1 MSPAWPRSARLER
14 GDSGTA
20 PRRRPSSPGSPWQM
34 SLRPFLPGPRGEF
47 GTRSLRLPHSPDA
60 AYCSGRTGIACTP
73 SSLEPIAGGPRGRHE
88 ESAEFRLFAA
98 PPPPPPPPAE
108 ETAKDTLCRVERPGA
123 RPQSRFATGGSAQPR
138 RAPPR
143 RPELAYWPRGTVRR
157 SPAAAHLGAP
167 KYPVCGYRTVH
178 PRCSSAGD
186 EDKG

>member
-1 MSPAWPRSARLER
+1 
-14 GDSGTA
+14 
-20 PRRRPSSPGSPWQM
+20 M

-73 SSLEPIAGGPRGRHE
+73 SSLEPIAGGPRGRDE

-108 ETAKDTLCRVERPGA
+108 ETAKDTLRRVERPGA

-138 RAPPR
+138 PAPPPR
-143 RPELAYWPRGTVRR
+143 ARLLAERNR
-157 SPAAAHLGAP
+157 AALT
-167 KYPVCGYRTVH
+167 CSRT
-178 PRCSSAGD
+178 PRCSEVKKRLCSKTTEIGREKTA
-186 EDKG
+186 